1 MTHEDLAMLRRI
13 SAGKVLPAQESPQG
27 QERIEYLVS
36 MGYADYDGDSVRL
49 TRRGMD
55 ALDQPATRSSGKG
68 RRRNIKVT
76 FGPNANRQSDGGTSS
91 TGCLFE
97 ILVLLVLVGLFAP
110 ENVRELV
117 FGFILDLL
125 DITKEF
131 LENLF
136 SALRS

>member
-13 SAGKVLPAQESPQG
+13 HSGKGLPAQESPQG

-49 TRRGMD
+49 TRRGME
-55 ALDQPATRSSGKG
+55 ALDSPADRPSGKG

-91 TGCLFE
+91 IGCLFE

-117 FGFILDLL
+117 FGFVLDLL

-131 LENLF
+131 LKNLF